1 MVALRWLTQTAL
13 ASVATMFL
21 AACPGTLGDE
31 QVATPNLSLATSLT
45 SKIAST
51 IHNGEKNSLVVN
63 AKNND
68 DQVLLIERIRAYLVD
83 PEDHERVIRTLEP
96 ARFTTKVHATGEANL
111 AYRFVPYLDH
121 ERVTLIVN
129 VEFADKAGNKFS
141 KTAYKETVSIVEPP
155 TFGFDP
161 QLWSI
166 YLMFG
171 VVALG
176 LGYWAADL
184 FGGSKPQKPKN
195 PALAA
200 LDDARGVS
208 GESADDWVPSHHQAP
223 LTKKTKSA
231 KKKSS

>member
-1 MVALRWLTQTAL
+1 MAVTL
-13 ASVATMFL
+13 L
-21 AACPGTLGDE
+21 AACPGAFGDG
-31 QVATPNLSLATSLT
+31 QVVTPNLNLATSFP
-45 SKIAST
+45 SRSAST
-51 IHNGEKNSLVVN
+51 VYNGEKNSLVVN
-63 AKNND
+63 AKND
-68 DQVLLIERIRAYLVD
+68 DDEMLLIERIRAYLVD

-96 ARFTTKVHATGEANL
+96 ARFTTKVHPAGQANL

-121 ERVTLIVN
+121 ERVTLIIN

-141 KTAYKETVSIVEPP
+141 KTAYKESVSVVEPP

-171 VVALG
+171 VAVLG
-176 LGYWAADL
+176 VGYWITVS
-184 FGGSKPQKPKN
+184 FGESKPKKPKN
-195 PALAA
+195 PALVA

-208 GESADDWVPSHHQAP
+208 GESADDWVSSHHHQTP
-223 LTKKTKSA
+223 LTKKSKST